1 MLFYSFTLIKTA
13 YVFYGISGECVSI
26 IRENLSVGK
35 NKSQGRFGKMK
46 KLNLTVGHQ
55 NKHTSW
61 TAIHVGWKWIEKKY
75 INEKGEGL
83 MYTESYP
90 TLNSLQAN
98 ANYETVA
105 DTTNF
110 KRVKMHSFY
119 ML

>member
-1 MLFYSFTLIKTA
+1 
-13 YVFYGISGECVSI
+13 
-26 IRENLSVGK
+26 
-35 NKSQGRFGKMK
+35 
-46 KLNLTVGHQ
+46 
-55 NKHTSW
+55 
-61 TAIHVGWKWIEKKY
+61 
-75 INEKGEGL
+75 

-105 DTTNF
+105 DTTDF